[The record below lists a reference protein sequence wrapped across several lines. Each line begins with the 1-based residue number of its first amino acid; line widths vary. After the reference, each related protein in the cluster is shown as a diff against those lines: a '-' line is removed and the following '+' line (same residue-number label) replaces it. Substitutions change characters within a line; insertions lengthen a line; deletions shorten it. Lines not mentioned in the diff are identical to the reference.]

1 MTPRIWSIAALGLAV
16 LGGTTLHTDYSASR
30 SVHYEAF
37 MELTSET
44 TRMERDG
51 QPVEMPGGA
60 GSSGQEREVVWTD
73 KVLEHKDGKP
83 MRVERTFGAVK
94 QTSTMNFGGE
104 EQSREQKGALDGVKL
119 ELKRGEAG
127 KIEVEVKDGDA
138 PGESL
143 EGHKLE
149 LLLDAF
155 LPEGE
160 VADGD
165 EWTVDADAIRRGLG
179 LDLSTALFP
188 PQPEPE
194 RGGGSGGEGRRGPRG
209 PRGGG
214 ASTLFAQAALEGKC
228 KLKEGTEEV
237 DGVAARVITIT
248 IEADGQLEEPSF
260 GGGGSGR
267 GRAFGLPS
275 ASVVE
280 TNYEIKLE
288 GKLLFDPKSKL
299 PVSLEL
305 EGTTKVDSNREF
317 EGRDGTMMKFG
328 STQEGQVKFTAS
340 VSVE

>member
-1 MTPRIWSIAALGLAV
+1 MTPKIWSVAALGLTV
-16 LGGTTLHTDYSASR
+16 LCGSELRTDYSASR
-30 SVHYEAF
+30 SVRYESY
-37 MELTSET
+37 MEQSSEM

-51 QPVEMPGGA
+51 QPVEIPGGA

-83 MRVERTFGAVK
+83 VRVQRTFGEIK
-94 QTSTMNFGGE
+94 QTSTSNSGGE
-104 EQSREQKGALDGVKL
+104 ERSREQKGSLDAVQL
-119 ELKRGEAG
+119 ELKRGEDG
-127 KIEVEVKDGDA
+127 KVEVEVKEGDA
-138 PGESL
+138 PGEAL

-165 EWTVDADAIRRGLG
+165 EWSIDAAAIRRGLG
-179 LDLSTALFP
+179 LDLVAALFP
-188 PQPEPE
+188 PQTEPE
-194 RGGGSGGEGRRGPRG
+194 GGSGGESRRGRS

-214 ASTLFAQAALEGKC
+214 SSMLFAQAELEGKC

-237 DGVAARVITIT
+237 DGVACRVITIT

-260 GGGGSGR
+260 GGGSGR
-267 GRAFGLPS
+267 GRALGMPTV
-275 ASVVE
+275 AVVE

-288 GKLLFDPKSKL
+288 GKLLFDAKSKL
-299 PVSLEL
+299 PVALEL

-317 EGRDGTMMKFG
+317 EGRDGVMMKFG

>member
-1 MTPRIWSIAALGLAV
+1 MTPRTWSIAALGLAV

-37 MELTSET
+37 MEITSET

-51 QPVEMPGGA
+51 QPMEMPAGA
-60 GSSGQEREVVWTD
+60 GASGQEREVAWTD

-83 MRVERTFGAVK
+83 VRVERTFGGVK

-119 ELKRGEAG
+119 ELKRGEEG
-127 KIEVEVKDGDA
+127 KIEAEVKDGDA

-165 EWTVDADAIRRGLG
+165 EWTVEADAIRRGLG

-188 PQPEPE
+188 PEPEPE
-194 RGGGSGGEGRRGPRG
+194 RGSGGSGGEGRRGPRG
-209 PRGGG
+209 PRGGA
-214 ASTLFAQAALEGKC
+214 ASALFTQAALEGKC

-237 DGVAARVITIT
+237 EGVACRVITIT
-248 IEADGQLEEPSF
+248 IEADGQLEEQSF
-260 GGGGSGR
+260 GGGGSR
-267 GRAFGLPS
+267 GRAFGMPS
-275 ASVVE
+275 ISIVE

-288 GKLLFDPKSKL
+288 GKLLFDAKSKL

-340 VSVE
+340 LSVE